1 MIFVIFA
8 ELTRLAVK
16 QTATSPA
23 LPASVQFDLQLGAVL
38 GNPLKGPE
46 SHLIQNLPFGGLNPL
61 RTF

>member
-1 MIFVIFA
+1 MIFVIFCG
-8 ELTRLAVK
+8 TDTPAVK
-16 QTATSPA
+16 QTAISPA